1 MTEHSS
7 TTVLVT
13 GASGFIGMHCIL
25 QLLEQGYQVRGTV
38 RSAAKAEN
46 LRQIVQKHSQHTQN
60 LSFVEADLLQDAG
73 WAEAASGCDFVLH
86 VASPLPLSEPKD
98 ENELIRPA
106 VEGTLRVL
114 RAAND
119 AGVRRVVQTSSVAA
133 IVHGHDRGK
142 LFDESDWS
150 NLEKPVAAYPKSKTL
165 AEKAAWEFVNQPEVN
180 LELATINPSYVLG
193 PILDASNTS
202 ASAEVVLTILRR
214 QYPGMPRLNF
224 AVVDV
229 RDVAAAHLAAMT
241 TPEAAGKRFIC
252 SSGNLW
258 MRDMALVL
266 KAEFGPQGHKIT
278 TRALPDWLLRV
289 VALFD
294 AKVALVVD
302 NLGEVQQ
309 LSNQQIKAVLH
320 WQPRSP
326 EEAVIAMAQ
335 SFIDLGSV

>member
-1 MTEHSS
+1 MTNGS
-7 TTVLVT
+7 TVLVT

-38 RSAAKAEN
+38 RSAAKGEH
-46 LRQIVQKHSQHTQN
+46 LRQILQPHSQHTHN
-60 LSFVEADLLQDAG
+60 LAFAEADLLQDSG
-73 WAEAASGCDFVLH
+73 WAEAMAGCDFVLH
-86 VASPLPLSEPKD
+86 VASPLPLAEPKD

-114 RAAND
+114 RAAHQ
-119 AGVRRVVQTSSVAA
+119 AGVQRVVQTSSVAA
-133 IVHGHDRGK
+133 IVHGHPQK
-142 LFDESDWS
+142 KVFAESDWS
-150 NLEKPVAAYPKSKTL
+150 NLENPVAAYPKSKTM
-165 AEKAAWEFVNQPEVN
+165 AEKVAWDFVNQPEVN

-193 PILDASNTS
+193 PVLDAQKTS
-202 ASAEVVLTILRR
+202 ASAEVILTILRR

-241 TPEAAGKRFIC
+241 IPEAAGKRFVC
-252 SSGNLW
+252 SSENIW
-258 MRDMALVL
+258 MGEMAQAISA
-266 KAEFGPQGHKIT
+266 KFGPQGYKIN
-278 TRALPDWLLRV
+278 TRRLPDFLLRV

-302 NLGEVQQ
+302 NLGEVTQ
-309 LSNQQIKAVLH
+309 LSNKQIIEVLN
-320 WQPRSP
+320 WEPRSA

-335 SFIDLGSV
+335 SFIDLNAV